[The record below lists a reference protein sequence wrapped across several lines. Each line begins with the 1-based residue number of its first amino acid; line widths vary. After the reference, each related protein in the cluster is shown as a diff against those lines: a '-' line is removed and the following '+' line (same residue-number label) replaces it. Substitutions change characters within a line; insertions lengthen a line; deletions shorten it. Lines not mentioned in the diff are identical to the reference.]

1 MLLKSETDYLTAH
14 CAQETSGFDQGLPE
28 EEEVWREFKKGSKLA
43 YSRIYRRYVNVL
55 YNYGFKFIRD
65 KSLVEDCIQD
75 LFVELWESK
84 ARLSDT
90 CSIKFYLMKALR
102 IKIFRALKKQGPSGK
117 IDPLLSYDFHI
128 TSSYE
133 DELVRLQLH
142 QEQNEKIK
150 HAFSKLPVR
159 QKEAVFCLAGV
170 AQNEIADS
178 RPYCEIIRQW
188 STFHPE
194 FAYLPRKFKIA
205 VCGTTT
211 DQAATQVHD
220 IGVFMVRNEAG
231 ELGFR
236 VLVGGGLGRTPVV
249 GKEIR
254 SFLPEKHLLSYL
266 EAILRVYNQLGAFF
280 AMAHVTSSMQ
290 PGMLFMYH
298 GWDPMMFKDRNNFG
312 AVIPTAGLIKPTSLV
327 SGYGHLTYRP
337 LAWEPNH
344 TFADF
349 TCDFEKEGAG

>member
-14 CAQETSGFDQGLPE
+14 GAPETSGFDQGLPE

-159 QKEAVFCLAGV
+159 QKEAVFLRYFDSLSFEEVAGV
-170 AQNEIADS
+170 MAINPQSVHNLIHKAIKTLRE
-178 RPYCEIIRQW
+178 
-188 STFHPE
+188 HLVLE
-194 FAYLPRKFKIA
+194 FTLLI
-205 VCGTTT
+205 
-211 DQAATQVHD
+211 
-220 IGVFMVRNEAG
+220 
-231 ELGFR
+231 
-236 VLVGGGLGRTPVV
+236 LVNP
-249 GKEIR
+249 
-254 SFLPEKHLLSYL
+254 FP
-266 EAILRVYNQLGAFF
+266 
-280 AMAHVTSSMQ
+280 
-290 PGMLFMYH
+290 
-298 GWDPMMFKDRNNFG
+298 
-312 AVIPTAGLIKPTSLV
+312 
-327 SGYGHLTYRP
+327 
-337 LAWEPNH
+337 
-344 TFADF
+344 
-349 TCDFEKEGAG
+349 